1 MIKKFESWNDQ
12 ERYKRLKEIWAEKN
26 NKREDKYSE
35 FEANLDG
42 FLVEL
47 VDIGFSVKHHRSNTR
62 LETIIR
68 KGFDGWENDPSLYG
82 YNIVTNKRL
91 PNVKFSEVRDNI
103 NSLFKYNPIS
113 DKIDSIYLNDKRIYT
128 HQMGKLTDMIDD
140 ILDNYDDEYEFANL
154 KIHSY
159 LGV

>member
-26 NKREDKYSE
+26 NKREDKYIE

-62 LETIIR
+62 IETIIT
-68 KGFDGWENDPSLYG
+68 KGFNGWEYDPAMYG
-82 YNIVTNKRL
+82 YNTTNNKEL
-91 PNVKFSEVRDNI
+91 PMTYLNEIRDNI
-103 NSLFKYNPIS
+103 NSLFNYTPIS
-113 DKIDSIYLNDKRIYT
+113 DKIEAIYLNDRRIYT
-128 HQMGKLTDMIDD
+128 HQMGKLDNLIDD
-140 ILDNYDDEYEFANL
+140 ILDKIDGDTVISVIR
-154 KIHSY
+154 IHSY